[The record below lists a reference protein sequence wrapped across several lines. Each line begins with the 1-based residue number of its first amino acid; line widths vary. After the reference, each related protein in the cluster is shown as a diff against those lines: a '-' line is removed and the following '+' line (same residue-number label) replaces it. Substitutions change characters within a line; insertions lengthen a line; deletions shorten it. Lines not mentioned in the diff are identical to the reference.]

1 MNGTRDELFICYHCR
16 AGHHKT
22 CVGVPCRCDCEYTGV
37 HCLASTE
44 PRTLVLDSSLDPFH
58 HAAKLAES
66 ERKFKEHTEHVKQFL
81 NDMYATLIDPCA
93 EGEMKVAETCAALL
107 KAATEQREYID
118 KAERRFRTACL
129 WLWKAWDAPGQ
140 TLEKTMETIIA
151 EAEK

>member
-1 MNGTRDELFICYHCR
+1 MTDIDDYFICYHCR
-16 AGHHKT
+16 DGRHKS
-22 CVGVPCRCDCEYTGV
+22 CVGVPCRCGCELRPPVSSRG
-37 HCLASTE
+37 
-44 PRTLVLDSSLDPFH
+44 LVLDSSLDPFH

-107 KAATEQREYID
+107 NAAREQREYID